1 MSLRRSVV
9 EVAAEPDHRLY
20 SDTYFSFPPGGGRI
34 RVGDEAVGVLGGVPA
49 HRHRNGGGW
58 VANTAY
64 VAESVFVG
72 PDALVYGY
80 AHVRGNV
87 SITGKARVFEH
98 AWVCDAVQ
106 VCGEAQICGDA
117 LVCDHATVSGSAFV
131 AGSARV
137 YSYAHVHDEVIGG
150 RARRP
155 PKHKPRRARK

>member
-9 EVAAEPDHRLY
+9 EVAAEPDHGLY

-34 RVGDEAVGVLGGVPA
+34 RVGDEGVGVLGGVPA

-98 AWVCDAVQ
+98 AWVCDEVQ
-106 VCGEAQICGDA
+106 ICGEAQICGDA

-137 YSYAHVHDEVIGG
+137 YSYAHVHHEVIGG

-155 PKHKPRRARK
+155 PKHKPRHARR